1 MYQFSG
7 KLKMF
12 SIALIIFGALGIG
25 YSFWTAPKTVEEATE
40 MAAKKDGHGN
50 SHDVKKEDHKEE
62 VKGHDKDKKAEHNE
76 TYDDKKGHDD
86 KKVEHKEG
94 HDTKKDEHKTELTTA
109 VDTHGGDHDAKHA
122 EHVFHQLQNRPWSA
136 VYVSLLFFLGISLLV
151 LAFYAAQR
159 VSQAGWSVVLFR
171 VMEAITANLVPTSII
186 MVLLIVLTAMHSNHL
201 FAWMAEGTVDPTSD
215 NFDAIVA
222 GKSLWLNVPGWVTR
236 SLIYL
241 LIWNAY
247 RWFIRRNSIK
257 EDTATDLKIYKRNYN
272 VSVLFLFLFMLT
284 ESMSVWD
291 WIMGLDP
298 HWFSTLFG
306 WYVLATLLVS
316 ALTVIAFVTIY
327 LRHKGY
333 LPKVNDSHIHD
344 LAKYMFA
351 FSVFWTYLW
360 FAQFMLIWYANIPE
374 ETTYFVLRFTE
385 YKTLFLSMLV
395 MNFVFPI
402 LLLINSDFK
411 SRPWFVI
418 IGGLVIL
425 AGHYVDLF
433 IMIMPGTVGGSWSFG
448 IPEISATFFFL
459 GVFIYTV
466 FSAFAKADPVAKGNP
481 FLKESEQFHYYNIE
495 HHSGE
500 ENHH

>member
-12 SIALIIFGALGIG
+12 SIILIALGIAG
-25 YSFWTAPKTVEEATE
+25 ITYSFLSAPKTEKEALE
-40 MAAKKDGHGN
+40 ILAKQNAHGDGHGD
-50 SHDVKKEDHKEE
+50 SHDVKKDAHHDNDGNADH
-62 VKGHDKDKKAEHNE
+62 A
-76 TYDDKKGHDD
+76 
-86 KKVEHKEG
+86 
-94 HDTKKDEHKTELTTA
+94 KKDEHKAETHEEVAIDSTHYDKA
-109 VDTHGGDHDAKHA
+109 KKEAHKVDAHASTDAHGGDHDAKHG
-122 EHVFHQLQNRPWSA
+122 EHVLHQMQNRPWSA

-159 VSQAGWSVVLFR
+159 VAQAGWSIVLFR
-171 VMEAITANLVPTSII
+171 VMEAITANIVPTSII
-186 MVLLIVLTAMHSNHL
+186 MIVVVIMTAMHSNHL
-201 FAWMAEGTVDPTSD
+201 FSWMTEGTFIKGHE
-215 NFDAIVA
+215 NFDPIVY
-222 GKSLWLNVPGWVTR
+222 GKKFWLNVPGWVIR
-236 SLIYL
+236 SIIYL

-247 RWFIRRNSIK
+247 RFFIRRNSIK
-257 EDTATDLKIYKRNYN
+257 EDTANDGYKTYKKNYN
-272 VSVLFLFLFMLT
+272 VSVIFLFLFMLT

-327 LRHKGY
+327 LRSKGY

-344 LAKYMFA
+344 LAKFMFG

-360 FAQFMLIWYANIPE
+360 FAQFMLIWYADIPE
-374 ETTYFVLRFTE
+374 ETTYFVMRFKE
-385 YKTLFLSMLV
+385 YKTLFLAMVV
-395 MNFVFPI
+395 MNFIFPI

-433 IMIMPGTVGGSWSFG
+433 VMIMPGTVGASWSFG
-448 IPEISATFFFL
+448 IPEISAALFFI

-466 FSAFAKADPVAKGNP
+466 FSSFAKADPVAKGNP
-481 FLKESEQFHYYNIE
+481 FLKESEHFHYYNIE

-500 ENHH
+500 EDHH

>member
-12 SIALIIFGALGIG
+12 SIALIILGVLGIG
-25 YSFWTAPKTVEEATE
+25 IGFYNAPSTVEEAME
-40 MAAKKDGHGN
+40 MVSSDDHGDGHGGET
-50 SHDVKKEDHKEE
+50 SHESTLKEE
-62 VKGHDKDKKAEHNE
+62 YSAGAHATKESHKASEVHETVDAHASEHNE
-76 TYDDKKGHDD
+76 VSIDTHATDAHADEAAHGED
-86 KKVEHKEG
+86 
-94 HDTKKDEHKTELTTA
+94 HDTA
-109 VDTHGGDHDAKHA
+109 HA

-136 VYVSLLFFLGISLLV
+136 VYVALLFFLGITLLV
-151 LAFYAAQR
+151 LAFYAIQR
-159 VSQAGWSVVLFR
+159 VAQAGWSIVLFR

-186 MVLLIVLTAMHSNHL
+186 MLVFIVLTAMHSNHL
-201 FAWMAEGTVDPTSD
+201 FTWMGEGVFDKTSE
-215 NFDAIVA
+215 NFDPIVY
-222 GKSLWLNVPGWVTR
+222 GKRGWLNVPWWVIR
-236 SLIYL
+236 SVFYL
-241 LIWNAY
+241 LVWNAY
-247 RWFIRRNSIK
+247 RMLIRRNSIK
-257 EDTATDLKIYKRNYN
+257 EDTINDGYKLYKKNYN
-272 VSVLFLFLFMLT
+272 MSVVFLFLFMIT

-316 ALTVIAFVTIY
+316 AITVIAFVTIY
-327 LRHKGY
+327 LRSKGY

-344 LAKYMFA
+344 LAKFMFG

-360 FAQFMLIWYANIPE
+360 FAQFMLIWYADIPE

-411 SRPWFVI
+411 SRPWFVV
-418 IGGLVIL
+418 IGGIVIL

-448 IPEISATFFFL
+448 IPEIGATFFFL
-459 GVFIYTV
+459 GIFIYTV
-466 FSAFAKADPVAKGNP
+466 FSAFAKADPIPKGNP
-481 FLKESEQFHYYNIE
+481 FLHESEHFHYFNIE
-495 HHSGE
+495 HHSE
-500 ENHH
+500 EDNQH